1 MKVSVNKSMASVAN
15 VPQNGVIGKQD
26 LVIQPM
32 NIDYMR
38 IRNRSPS
45 QGAQNSAMSRDSPTF
60 YGVKRH
66 SEDVPREKPV

>member
-1 MKVSVNKSMASVAN
+1 MKVSVNKSIASVAN
-15 VPQNGVIGKQD
+15 VPLNGVIGKQD
-26 LVIQPM
+26 LTMQPK
-32 NIDYMR
+32 NRDYMR

-66 SEDVPREKPV
+66 S

>member
-45 QGAQNSAMSRDSPTF
+45 QGA
-60 YGVKRH
+60 
-66 SEDVPREKPV
+66 